1 MPERVQTH
9 LVGSLPFADAGQAMQ
24 ESLQRLG
31 ETLPYLPDG
40 ETGERANY
48 IMHLVDRLARN
59 PALSSREVTG
69 RLGGQTAR
77 MKRFSIRRGRE
88 LQLGELGYFRDRSAS
103 LPLFHKLREEYGRPE
118 LRYHEAYRDEAS
130 S

>member
-9 LVGSLPFADAGQAMQ
+9 LVGSLPFADAGLAMQ

-69 RLGGQTAR
+69 RLGGLTVTSEWGGCQQIVKSAEFNAS
-77 MKRFSIRRGRE
+77 RFKQWRT
-88 LQLGELGYFRDRSAS
+88 
-103 LPLFHKLREEYGRPE
+103 P
-118 LRYHEAYRDEAS
+118 
-130 S
+130 